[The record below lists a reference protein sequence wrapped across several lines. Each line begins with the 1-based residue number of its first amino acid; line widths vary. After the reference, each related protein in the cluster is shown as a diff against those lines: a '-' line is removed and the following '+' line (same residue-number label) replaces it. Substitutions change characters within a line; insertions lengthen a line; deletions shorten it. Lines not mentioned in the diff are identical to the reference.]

1 MAEQDHDPALNQ
13 LGRQLRDLSPQA
25 CPLDRDALMFRA
37 GRSSARAHWLWPV
50 LAALATCLA
59 VTFGAALLVQPPPTR
74 IDEAH
79 TYYPPRIP
87 PQVNFPRSI
96 ISSSDPDGPSEP
108 PGDAVAAPPRD
119 DLWAT
124 PDTGYFHTQNSLL
137 RWGLDGVPLPPAEA
151 APRPAEKPAMLIRS
165 F

>member
-13 LGRQLRDLSPQA
+13 LGRRLRDLSPQA

-37 GRSSARAHWLWPV
+37 GRSSARAHWVWP
-50 LAALATCLA
+50 LLTALASVLA
-59 VTFGAALLVQPPPTR
+59 VTFAAALLVQPPPPVPAANWTSGSR
-74 IDEAH
+74 IQGFQGSS
-79 TYYPPRIP
+79 PLP
-87 PQVNFPRSI
+87 PQPFGSI
-96 ISSSDPDGPSEP
+96 DPPSESE
-108 PGDAVAAPPRD
+108 GDAVAVPKD

-137 RWGLDGVPLPPAEA
+137 RWGLDGVPPPPAEA
-151 APRPAEKPAMLIRS
+151 APRPAEKPAMLLRS